1 MMSVDPKVVGQFSKL
16 SHASRFSNDM
26 NIQLRLATAEDIP
39 ALDQLMRRSVRA
51 LSAGYY
57 TERQIEISLVHVFG
71 IDTQLIADGTYLI
84 AEADGRLAGCGGW
97 SKRRTLYGGDQT
109 KHSEDN
115 LLDPA
120 TEPARIRAF
129 FVDPDFARQGIGRR
143 LMEACEAAARAA
155 GFTHVQLGA
164 TLPGVPLYAALG
176 YQPIKE
182 VAEPMPEG
190 EVLPLV
196 IMGKQF

>member
-1 MMSVDPKVVGQFSKL
+1 ME
-16 SHASRFSNDM
+16 
-26 NIQLRLATAEDIP
+26 IQLRLATAEDIP
-39 ALDQLMRRSVRA
+39 ALDQLMRQSVRH

-71 IDTQLIADGTYLI
+71 IDTQLIADGTYFV
-84 AEADGRLAGCGGW
+84 AEAAESSGAESRIAGCGGW

-109 KHSEDN
+109 KRGEDN

-129 FVDPDFARQGIGRR
+129 FVAPSFARRGIGRQ

-155 GFTHVQLGA
+155 GFTNMQLGA

-182 VAEPMPEG
+182 VEEPMPEG

-196 IMGKQF
+196 IMGKSL

>member
-1 MMSVDPKVVGQFSKL
+1 MQ
-16 SHASRFSNDM
+16 
-26 NIQLRLATAEDIP
+26 IQLRLATAEDIP
-39 ALDQLMRRSVRA
+39 ALDQLMRQSVRQ

-57 TERQIEISLVHVFG
+57 TERQIDLSLIHVFG
-71 IDTQLIADGTYLI
+71 IDTQLIADGTYFV
-84 AEADGRLAGCGGW
+84 AEAVHSDGSESQIAGCGGW

-109 KHSEDN
+109 KVGEDN

-129 FVDPDFARQGIGRR
+129 FVDPAFARRGIGRM
-143 LMEACEAAARAA
+143 LIDACEAAARAA
-155 GFTHVQLGA
+155 GFTHLQLGS
-164 TLPGVPLYAALG
+164 TLPGVPLYTALG

>member
-1 MMSVDPKVVGQFSKL
+1 MT
-16 SHASRFSNDM
+16 
-26 NIQLRLATAEDIP
+26 IQLRLATTEDIP

-84 AEADGRLAGCGGW
+84 AEAAAASGSERRIAGCGGW

-182 VAEPMPEG
+182 VEEPMPEG

>member
-1 MMSVDPKVVGQFSKL
+1 
-16 SHASRFSNDM
+16 M
-26 NIQLRLATAEDIP
+26 NIQLRLATTADIP
-39 ALDQLMRRSVRA
+39 ALDDLMRRSVRA

-57 TERQIEISLVHVFG
+57 TERQIEISLIHVFG
-71 IDTQLIADGTYLI
+71 IDTQLIADGTYFV
-84 AEADGRLAGCGGW
+84 AEAFDDGVKIAGCGGW

-109 KHSEDN
+109 KHGEDN

-129 FVDPDFARQGIGRR
+129 FVDPDFARRGIGRQII
-143 LMEACEAAARAA
+143 EACESAARVA
-155 GFTHVQLGA
+155 GFTHMQLGA

-182 VAEPMPEG
+182 VAQPMPEG

-196 IMGKQF
+196 IMGKEF

>member
-1 MMSVDPKVVGQFSKL
+1 ME
-16 SHASRFSNDM
+16 
-26 NIQLRLATAEDIP
+26 IQLRLATTEDIP
-39 ALDQLMRRSVRA
+39 ALDQLMRQSVRR

-57 TERQIEISLVHVFG
+57 TERQIELSLVHIFG
-71 IDTQLIADGTYLI
+71 IDTQLIADGTYFV
-84 AEADGRLAGCGGW
+84 AESEGKIAGCGGW

-109 KHSEDN
+109 KHGEDN

-120 TEPARIRAF
+120 TESARIRAF
-129 FVDPDFARQGIGRR
+129 FVAPGFARQGIGRQ
-143 LMEACEAAARAA
+143 LIEACEAAARAA
-155 GFTHVQLGA
+155 GFTNMQLGA

-182 VAEPMPEG
+182 VEEPMPEG

>member
-1 MMSVDPKVVGQFSKL
+1 MEV
-16 SHASRFSNDM
+16 
-26 NIQLRLATAEDIP
+26 QLRLATTEDIP
-39 ALDQLMRRSVRA
+39 ALDQLMRRSVRS

-57 TERQIEISLVHVFG
+57 TERQIELSLIHVFG
-71 IDTQLIADGTYLI
+71 IDTQLIADETYFV
-84 AEADGRLAGCGGW
+84 AEANGQLAGCGGW

-109 KHSEDN
+109 KFGQDP

-143 LMEACEAAARAA
+143 IIEACETAAHAA
-155 GFTHVQLGA
+155 GFHHLELGA

-176 YQPIKE
+176 YQPIE
-182 VAEPMPEG
+182 QIEHPMPEG
-190 EVLPLV
+190 EVLPIV
-196 IMGKQF
+196 RMGKQF

>member
-1 MMSVDPKVVGQFSKL
+1 MD
-16 SHASRFSNDM
+16 
-26 NIQLRLATAEDIP
+26 IQLRLARFEDIP
-39 ALDQLMRRSVRA
+39 ALDQLMRKSVRA

-71 IDTQLIADGTYLI
+71 IDTQLIADGTYFI
-84 AEADGRLAGCGGW
+84 AEAVESGSRLAGCGGW

-109 KHSEDN
+109 KHGEDN

-129 FVDPDFARQGIGRR
+129 FVDPDFARRGIGRR
-143 LMEACEAAARAA
+143 LIEACEEAARAA
-155 GFTHVQLGA
+155 GFTHLQLGA

-176 YQPIKE
+176 YQPIE
-182 VAEPMPEG
+182 QVEEPMPEG

-196 IMGKQF
+196 IMGKKFF

>member
-1 MMSVDPKVVGQFSKL
+1 MQ
-16 SHASRFSNDM
+16 
-26 NIQLRLATAEDIP
+26 IQLRLATTEDIP
-39 ALDQLMRRSVRA
+39 ALDQMMRRSVRA

-57 TERQIEISLVHVFG
+57 TERQIDLSLVHVFG
-71 IDTQLIADGTYLI
+71 IDTQIVADGTYFI
-84 AEADGRLAGCGGW
+84 AEADGKLAGCGGW

-109 KHSEDN
+109 KQGEDN

-129 FVDPDFARQGIGRR
+129 FVDPAFARQGIGRM
-143 LMEACEAAARAA
+143 LIDACEAAARAA
-155 GFTHVQLGA
+155 GFTHMQLGS
-164 TLPGVPLYAALG
+164 TLPGVPLYTALG

-196 IMGKQF
+196 IMAKQF

>member
-1 MMSVDPKVVGQFSKL
+1 MQM
-16 SHASRFSNDM
+16 
-26 NIQLRLATAEDIP
+26 QLRLATTEDIP
-39 ALDQLMRRSVRA
+39 ALDHLMRNSVRG
-51 LSAGYY
+51 LSAGFY
-57 TERQIEISLVHVFG
+57 TERQIELSLIHVFG
-71 IDTQLIADGTYLI
+71 IDSQLIADGTYFI
-84 AEADGRLAGCGGW
+84 AEVDGRIAGCGGW

-109 KHSEDN
+109 KTGEDN

-129 FVDPDFARQGIGRR
+129 FVAPDFARQGIGRA
-143 LMEACEAAARAA
+143 LIEACEAAARNA
-155 GFTHVQLGA
+155 GFSHLQLGA

-176 YQPIKE
+176 YRPVKE

>member
-1 MMSVDPKVVGQFSKL
+1 
-16 SHASRFSNDM
+16 M

-39 ALDQLMRRSVRA
+39 ALDQLMRKSVRG

-84 AEADGRLAGCGGW
+84 AESADASGSERRIAGCGGW

-109 KHSEDN
+109 KQREDN

-129 FVDPDFARQGIGRR
+129 FVDPDFARQGIGR
-143 LMEACEAAARAA
+143 LLIEACETAARAA
-155 GFTHVQLGA
+155 GFTRMQLGA

-182 VAEPMPEG
+182 VEEPMPEG

>member
-1 MMSVDPKVVGQFSKL
+1 ME
-16 SHASRFSNDM
+16 
-26 NIQLRLATAEDIP
+26 IQLRLATTEDIP
-39 ALDQLMRRSVRA
+39 ALDQLMRRSVRQ

-57 TERQIEISLVHVFG
+57 TDRQIELSLVHVFG
-71 IDTQLIADGTYLI
+71 IDTQLIADRTYFV
-84 AEADGRLAGCGGW
+84 AESEEKIAGCGGW

-109 KHSEDN
+109 KHGEDD
-115 LLDPA
+115 LLNPA

-129 FVDPDFARQGIGRR
+129 FVDPDFARQGIGRM
-143 LMEACEAAARAA
+143 LIDACEAAARAA
-155 GFTHVQLGA
+155 GFTRLQLGA

-196 IMGKQF
+196 IMGKDV

>member
-1 MMSVDPKVVGQFSKL
+1 MNSELFPVCGLDT
-16 SHASRFSNDM
+16 M
-26 NIQLRLATAEDIP
+26 NIQLRFATIEDIP
-39 ALDQLMRRSVRA
+39 ALDQLMRRSVRG

-57 TERQIEISLVHVFG
+57 TDRQIDLSLIHIFG
-71 IDTQLIADGTYLI
+71 IDTQLIADGTYFI
-84 AEADGRLAGCGGW
+84 AEADGKLAGCGGW

-109 KHSEDN
+109 KLGEDS

-129 FVDPDFARQGIGRR
+129 FVDPAFARRGVGR
-143 LMEACEAAARAA
+143 LIIEACEAAAREA
-155 GFTHVQLGA
+155 GFTHLQLGA

-176 YQPIKE
+176 YHPIE
-182 VAEPMPEG
+182 QVEEPMPEG

-196 IMGKQF
+196 IMGKKFLDG

>member
-1 MMSVDPKVVGQFSKL
+1 ME
-16 SHASRFSNDM
+16 
-26 NIQLRLATAEDIP
+26 IQLRLATAEDIP
-39 ALDQLMRRSVRA
+39 ALDQLMRKSVRG

-57 TERQIEISLVHVFG
+57 TERQIEISLVHIFG

-84 AEADGRLAGCGGW
+84 AESDGRLAGCGGW

-109 KHSEDN
+109 KQGEDN
-115 LLDPA
+115 LLDPMK
-120 TEPARIRAF
+120 EPARIRAF
-129 FVDPDFARQGIGRR
+129 FVDPDFARRGIGRQII
-143 LMEACEAAARAA
+143 EACESAARAA
-155 GFTHVQLGA
+155 GFTHLQLGS

-176 YQPIKE
+176 YHPIKHVE
-182 VAEPMPEG
+182 EPMPEG

>member
-1 MMSVDPKVVGQFSKL
+1 ME
-16 SHASRFSNDM
+16 
-26 NIQLRLATAEDIP
+26 IQLRLATAEDIP
-39 ALDQLMRRSVRA
+39 ALDQLMRQSVRQ

-71 IDTQLIADGTYLI
+71 IDTQLIADGTYFV
-84 AEADGRLAGCGGW
+84 AEAAESSGAESRIAGCGGW

-109 KHSEDN
+109 KHGEDN

-129 FVDPDFARQGIGRR
+129 FVAPDFARRGIGRQ

-155 GFTHVQLGA
+155 GFTNMQLGA

-176 YQPIKE
+176 YQPI
-182 VAEPMPEG
+182 
-190 EVLPLV
+190 
-196 IMGKQF
+196 

>member
-1 MMSVDPKVVGQFSKL
+1 
-16 SHASRFSNDM
+16 M
-26 NIQLRLATAEDIP
+26 NIQLRFATIEDIP
-39 ALDQLMRRSVRA
+39 ALDQLMRRSVRG

-57 TERQIEISLVHVFG
+57 TDRQIDLSLIHIFG
-71 IDTQLIADGTYLI
+71 IDTQLIADGTYFI
-84 AEADGRLAGCGGW
+84 AEADGKLAGCGGW

-109 KHSEDN
+109 KLGEDS

-129 FVDPDFARQGIGRR
+129 FVDPAFARRGVGR
-143 LMEACEAAARAA
+143 LIIEACEAAAREA
-155 GFTHVQLGA
+155 GFTHLQLGA

-176 YQPIKE
+176 YHPIE
-182 VAEPMPEG
+182 QVEEPMPEG

-196 IMGKQF
+196 IMGKKFLDG